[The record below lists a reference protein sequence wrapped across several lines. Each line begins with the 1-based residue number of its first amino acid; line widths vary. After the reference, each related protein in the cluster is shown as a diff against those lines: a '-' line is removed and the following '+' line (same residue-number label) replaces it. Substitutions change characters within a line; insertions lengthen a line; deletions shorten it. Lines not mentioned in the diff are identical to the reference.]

1 LILQVEI
8 AEKPEGLA
16 AVPQVVGEK
25 ILANSSRAKPF

>member
-16 AVPQVVGEK
+16 AVPQIVGER
-25 ILANSSRAKPF
+25 ILANSTPAKPF